1 MWGAEWL
8 VIAAM
13 LVLNSIFAAYEI
25 ALASVSLAR
34 LQVLAREHRRGAHA
48 AQYMKDGM
56 EASLAVVQ
64 LGITLVGAI
73 AAATGG
79 AGATESLAP
88 LFEDLGLRP
97 GWAQFLAVTTVV
109 IPLSAITILLGE
121 LFPKVFALRN
131 KEWVCL
137 RLSPAM
143 RWFSFAVWP
152 VVWMFETVVTTLMSW
167 GERRWQHRLDGDSKQ
182 EAAELV
188 ELRAVA
194 ALARTSRLIGGREE
208 NIIVQAARL
217 ATRLVREIMLPAEYI
232 TMLHRDTSLAD
243 SLIAA
248 HLDMHTR
255 FPVCDR
261 PADPQSISGYVNY
274 KDIVSQLR
282 LSPDGPSLSGILRPL
297 PSLLDELPIS
307 VCMERMIHGHSHI
320 ALVRDNRNQVLGMI
334 TLEDILEELVGEIHD
349 EYDRLP
355 THVVASG
362 KAWVVGGGVSLSRL
376 RERTGISLEP
386 AGTAEVRTLNDW
398 VVTTLGR
405 NVEGGEILEKAGA
418 RLLVRKLRRKKLL
431 EAQISQTELPVESS
445 AATGTRDA
453 ENSGSGGLLST
464 ERGGD

>member
-13 LVLNSIFAAYEI
+13 LLLNSIFAAYEI
-25 ALASVSLAR
+25 ALASVSVAR
-34 LQVLAREHRRGAHA
+34 LQVLAREHRRGAQA
-48 AQYMKDGM
+48 ALRMKDGM

-64 LGITLVGAI
+64 LGITFVGAI

-79 AGATESLAP
+79 AGATESIAP
-88 LFEDLGLRP
+88 LFEQLGLHP
-97 GWAQFLAVTTVV
+97 GWAQFSAITTVV
-109 IPLSAITILLGE
+109 IPLSVVTILFGE
-121 LFPKVFALRN
+121 LLPKVFALRN

-137 RLSPAM
+137 RLSPGM
-143 RWFSFAVWP
+143 RWFSFAFWPIVWL
-152 VVWMFETVVTTLMSW
+152 FETLVTNLMSW
-167 GERRWQHRLDGDSKQ
+167 GERRWQHRLDGDAKQ
-182 EAAELV
+182 EAVELV

-217 ATRLVREIMLPAEYI
+217 ATRSIREIMLPAEFI
-232 TMLHRDTSLAD
+232 AMLHRDTSLAD

-261 PADPQSISGYVNY
+261 VDDPQSIAGYVNY

-282 LSPDGPSLSGILRPL
+282 LCPDGPSLSGILRPL

-307 VCMERMIHGHSHI
+307 VCLERMIHSHAHI
-320 ALVRDNRNQVLGMI
+320 ALVRDGRNQVLGMI

-376 RERTGISLEP
+376 RERTGISLDP
-386 AGTAEVRTLNDW
+386 AATGEVRTLNDW
-398 VVTTLGR
+398 VVSQLGR
-405 NVEGGEILEKAGA
+405 NVQGGDILDRPGA
-418 RLLVRKLRRKKLL
+418 RLLVRKLRRQKLL
-431 EAQISQTELPVESS
+431 EAQISAKSEPIPDDPDGASRSS
-445 AATGTRDA
+445 T
-453 ENSGSGGLLST
+453 
-464 ERGGD
+464 